1 MRQKRA
7 TLTLAAMAAG
17 MLMFGGAAQAA
28 TISFADAMTVM
39 ARDCGADIQ
48 KYCKGV
54 NIANNAIG
62 KCLAANTGKVS
73 PTCTATLA
81 AVVTSLEQ
89 RLAAQREVVKVCKG
103 DAARRCQG
111 VVQKDAYVLDCL
123 LQAANHVTK
132 KCNAAITDAG
142 WR

>member
-1 MRQKRA
+1 MRQKRGG
-7 TLTLAAMAAG
+7 LLLAAVAAG
-17 MLMFGGAAQAA
+17 MMMTGGLAQAA

-62 KCLAANTGKVS
+62 NCLAANTGKVS
-73 PTCTATLA
+73 PVCTATLA
-81 AVVTSLEQ
+81 AVIASLQQ
-89 RLAAQREVVKVCKG
+89 RLAAQAEVVKVCKG